1 VQAYWEEPA
10 SPPSAAPGMH
20 RFALNIVAPRGM
32 GMGFG
37 RRPPPPPVDA
47 CHPAGAPA
55 VQPDAAP
62 AGPARGIQGLQS
74 GEYTVRLTVDG
85 QTLTQPVTV
94 KPDPRKLPNGAATPP
109 DDDDDE

>member
-1 VQAYWEEPA
+1 VP
-10 SPPSAAPGMH
+10 PPSAAPGMH
-20 RFALNIVAPRGM
+20 RFALNVVAPRGF
-32 GMGFG
+32 GFG

-55 VQPDAAP
+55 AQPAVAP
-62 AGPARGIQGLQS
+62 SRPGRGFEGLQP

-94 KPDPRKLPNGAATPP
+94 QPDPRKLPNGAATPP